1 MLLDAV
7 SSLGPAL
14 PKGLRRARGQ
24 SAGLGVPREP
34 RLAGVEEGGLVG
46 LEGPVSPPVCVPVC
60 HLHRLVFQPVLW
72 RARPA
77 LGPGNPAGLGRSVMP
92 KGVQH
97 GI

>member
-60 HLHRLVFQPVLW
+60 HLHRWSSSQPCGEPAPLW
-72 RARPA
+72 GQGTRLDR
-77 LGPGNPAGLGRSVMP
+77 VD
-92 KGVQH
+92 Q
-97 GI
+97 